1 MQEYESSILS
11 EIRNYNIF
19 LYSILRQAECTFI
32 ADDEMTL
39 TIEKNVIAEE
49 RLEELLQILE
59 KIFCERCG
67 MHFKVQTVF
76 KEPVESKSH
85 KNSELRIQQEVD
97 AILQNAVL
105 VIRKSLRICRKKT
118 DRWRL
123 QKRKERQK
131 RRKKKKQN
139 RKRKT
144 TERARKKSRNKQ
156 QICQR
161 QRKFPGK
168 RRIPFRIFQRRRI
181 SQRASLGQSGCA
193 YGRDFESES
202 LAIEQIQGEMGE
214 VTIRGQ
220 VQTLETRD
228 IRNNKTIIMM
238 EVTDLQIPL

>member
-11 EIRNYNIF
+11 EIRDYNIF
-19 LYSILRQAECTFI
+19 LYSILRQAECTFT

-97 AILQNAVL
+97 AILQMPCL

-131 RRKKKKQN
+131 RRKKRKQN
-139 RKRKT
+139 QKRKT
-144 TERARKKSRNKQ
+144 TERARKKVEKQAADMPKSRGNFQ
-156 QICQR
+156 
-161 QRKFPGK
+161 GK
-168 RRIPFRIFQRRRI
+168 GGFRSGFSRGDGPRSVRRSDNPDV
-181 SQRASLGQSGCA
+181 L
-193 YGRDFESES
+193 YGRDFEVNLWRSSRSRERW
-202 LAIEQIQGEMGE
+202 
-214 VTIRGQ
+214 V
-220 VQTLETRD
+220 
-228 IRNNKTIIMM
+228 K
-238 EVTDLQIPL
+238 